1 MSDNKK
7 PPQNPNINTEEEED
21 DDDDNSGVSELSAD
35 IRKRM
40 EKGAKGEALEG
51 DPTRSEE

>member
-1 MSDNKK
+1 MSNNKK
-7 PPQNPNINTEEEED
+7 PHQNSNTDEED
-21 DDDDNSGVSELSAD
+21 DAASDVSELSAD

-40 EKGAKGEALEG
+40 GKGAKGEALEG